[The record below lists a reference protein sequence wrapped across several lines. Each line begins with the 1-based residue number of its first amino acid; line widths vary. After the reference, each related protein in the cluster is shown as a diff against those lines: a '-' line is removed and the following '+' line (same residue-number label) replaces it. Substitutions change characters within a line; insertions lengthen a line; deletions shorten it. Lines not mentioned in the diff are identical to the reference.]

1 MRNAASSLPRISW
14 SDRLRPALRSLTG
27 WIWTCAERSAQRR
40 ALMDLD
46 DDRLRDIGLSRSEAR
61 AEAEKPFW
69 WR

>member
-1 MRNAASSLPRISW
+1 MRNAASSLPSISW
-14 SDRLRPALRSLTG
+14 SDRLRPALRSLTC

-40 ALMDLD
+40 ALLDLD